1 MARTESSATTEIAPV
16 EVEPLIPVAA
26 PITSPGGKPKNKTT
40 PSLKAIFDVPAAVDA
55 QVAVPNAGKE
65 PVGAKDLRR
74 AWDQFAEQRMDQAAE
89 YQIMKRE
96 YEFQFPTITLLL
108 TNPVEESLLDNFRRE
123 LTQYL
128 RDTLKNGEI
137 SIATAMQEK
146 SGKKVIYT
154 SKEKFEHLAEKNPYL
169 NELKDRL
176 GLDWEF

>member
-1 MARTESSATTEIAPV
+1 VTEIAPPEVV
-16 EVEPLIPVAA
+16 ETIVATTDPA
-26 PITSPGGKPKNKTT
+26 PSAAKPKTRTT
-40 PSLKAIFDVPAAVDA
+40 PSLKAIFDAPPAVDA
-55 QVAVPNAGKE
+55 PVATQSAGKE
-65 PVGAKDLRR
+65 PVGAKELRR
-74 AWDQFAEQRMDQAAE
+74 AWDQFAEQRTDQAAE

-96 YEFQFPTITLLL
+96 YDFHFPTITLLL

-123 LTQYL
+123 LTQHL

-137 SIATAMQEK
+137 TITTAMQEK
-146 SGKKVIYT
+146 GGKKVIYT